1 MTNYIVIEEKMSTHK
16 DFFVFSHSYL
26 FFFILISSNYVFPLT
41 SANGDYKIDYINIQ
55 GSNRTTLGGNLTLNC
70 LTSPNNSIIW
80 WNFNG
85 ENITTQ
91 DRFSVQKTVADT
103 NVLLSL
109 FVTNVR
115 SSDVGNYSCH
125 VVLPEN
131 NKLQGSKTLFVDV
144 ILEAKVLS
152 AQGVRVVKEKD
163 ALLKCEMKGYPLS
176 DPEWKIEKSGL
187 SDLLPQNIHHRKI
200 NETHLETTLNFQ
212 NVDHHDNGTYICRA
226 LGPDGYIQAPV
237 NLFVLEKPQVF
248 IDLVK
253 AVGATVLYFNWTVN
267 DGNDPVKEFYPQYK
281 KNGTNEWVYYPERVG
296 GGNTSFLLQ
305 NLNKNTMY
313 QVGISARNSI
323 GRGEVDTHNEWVS
336 TLEKDPTFVPEVT
349 VKGTTSNS
357 VSLGWTQPPSDVKD
371 YIQYYQIILQNNE
384 TKQETIHPSTS
395 MNAYLFTNLISAT
408 TYRIKISAC
417 SEYLRKCGNWSE
429 EVNGTTLD
437 GVSDPPVNV
446 SVQCRFDNISHA
458 SFVYVTWQPPINPFG
473 QITHY
478 NVILQGVANFRN
490 DRGIIENM
498 TYGPKVKSIA
508 AETTSARFEV
518 VPPNT
523 NYTIHVSG
531 VTRSRHVGK
540 EDVKHCSMPPTVP
553 DKDKLLRIDW
563 KKIESEKGRW
573 LFRLNLQRV
582 SERNGAIC
590 CYMVYVIKLRP
601 GQRASD
607 LPHPED
613 IPLSSYEQVHRNISG
628 GAYIAE
634 TFDSQSL
641 SEEVFLGDGKT
652 SNLADSACR
661 YCITVQHRKKT
672 STTTQSPISINV
684 APTNKINLRGLLVPR
699 SDFTHSPAPRDQD
712 LGFTTPGQ
720 VQVSHSGDSNDL
732 QVNDV
737 FKRFKRLSFQ
747 TENDFAVA
755 ETTTST
761 SSTLQP
767 VESIAYDGVL
777 DRHFNYTGFV
787 EIIVYGENGNLIP
800 AYSKYF
806 MPLCPGPTV
815 LSAVDN
821 SRQLTIALYVLIGL
835 IIVVFILLIV
845 LFILHNYTK
854 TVAEEQGIEMTFTN
868 TLMHL
873 CRNVGGRHVPISSS
887 PPDMPPIPKA
897 ELPVA
902 VAERH
907 RDSDYGFQQEFE
919 LLPDRFPDRTTRA
932 SEARENCYKNRY
944 PDIKAY
950 DQTRVR
956 LSMVDGIVGSD
967 YVNANYVIGYKERK
981 KFICAQ
987 GPMDNTVNDFWRM
1000 VWEQHLEMILM
1011 LTNLE
1016 EYSKTKCAKYW
1027 PDAEAGEKKFGDF
1040 VVSHIHE
1047 KRYSDYI
1054 IRDLKLRQAAAE
1066 SPNEKEKEEERL
1078 IVQYHYLV
1086 WKDFVAPEHPS
1097 GILKFIKRVNEEYS
1111 LEKGPI
1117 LIHCSAGVGRTGT
1130 LVALDSLLQQLNE
1143 EKQVAIFNTVC
1154 DLRHQ
1159 RNFLVQSLKQYI
1171 FIYRALLEVS
1181 QSGDT
1186 EIKMALLKSHVDKM
1200 RHKENGKDKCLLEE
1214 EFDKLEVLVN
1224 DRGKSCCV
1232 GSSEENKLKN
1242 RSEEVIPY
1250 DRNRVMLAPVPGR
1263 DHSTY
1268 INASF
1273 IESYDNTESFIIT
1286 QDPLPTTLSDF
1297 WRMISEQCVSTL
1309 VMLSDLGDGFRKC
1322 IRYWPEPDDESCY
1335 DNIKVKYI
1343 QSESCPYYTR
1353 REFAV
1358 TNMKNDDS
1366 IITTQYQ
1373 YNGWPTVKGEVPE
1386 VTRGLIQLVD
1396 QTQESRTVAAGEGS
1410 PGPMVVHCNLGAE
1423 RSSIFVALSILV
1435 QQLKMEKAVD
1445 IFATARKLK
1454 SQRQLML
1461 QNYVQYEFL
1470 HRAIVN
1476 YADLHHMTENGTTSP
1491 L

>member
-1 MTNYIVIEEKMSTHK
+1 MMMPGKFFTAVQLCIFPIVFT
-16 DFFVFSHSYL
+16 V
-26 FFFILISSNYVFPLT
+26 LITVSFASS
-41 SANGDYKIDYINIQ
+41 DYKIDYVNIQ
-55 GSNRTTLGGNLTLNC
+55 GPNRTSLGGNLTLNC
-70 LTSPNNSIIW
+70 VASPNNSIIW
-80 WNFNG
+80 WDFNG
-85 ENITTQ
+85 ENVTGQ
-91 DRFSVQKTVADT
+91 PRFHIKKTEADF
-103 NVLLSL
+103 NVILTLVVSK
-109 FVTNVR
+109 VEK
-115 SSDVGNYSCH
+115 SDIGNYSCH

-131 NKLQGSKTLFVDV
+131 NKLQDSKTIFVDV
-144 ILEAKVLS
+144 FLPARIMTAN
-152 AQGVRVVKEKD
+152 GVRVMKEKD
-163 ALLKCEMKGYPLS
+163 ATLKCEIEGYPLS

-187 SDLLPQNIHHRKI
+187 SDLLPQNIHHEKI
-200 NETHLETTLNFQ
+200 NETLLETRLDFQ
-212 NVDHHDNGTYICRA
+212 NVNHHDNGTYICRA
-226 LGPDGYIQAPV
+226 LGPDGYIQASV
-237 NLFVLEKPQVF
+237 NLFVLDKPQVL

-253 AVGATVLYFNWTVN
+253 AVGSSVLFFNWTVN

-281 KNGTNEWVYYPERVG
+281 KNGSNEWVYYPERVG

-305 NLNKNTMY
+305 NLSKGTMY
-313 QVGISARNSI
+313 QVGLSARNSI
-323 GRGEVDTHNEWVS
+323 GRGEVYMHNEWVS
-336 TLEKDPTFVPEVT
+336 TLLKDPTFVPEVT

-357 VSLGWTQPPSDVKD
+357 VSLGWTQPPPDVKD

-408 TYRIKISAC
+408 TYKIKISAC
-417 SEYLRKCGNWSE
+417 SDYLRKCGNWSK

-458 SFVYVTWQPPINPFG
+458 SFVYVTWQPPVNPYG

-490 DRGIIENM
+490 DKGVIENM

-508 AETTSARFEV
+508 AESTWARFEV

-540 EDVKHCSMPPTVP
+540 EEIKHCSVPPTIP
-553 DKDKLLRIDW
+553 EKDKLLRIDW

-590 CYMVYVIKLRP
+590 CYMVYVVKLRP

-607 LPHPED
+607 LPQPED

-641 SEEVFLGDGKT
+641 SEEIFLGDGKS
-652 SNLADSACR
+652 SNLADSPCR
-661 YCITVQHRKKT
+661 LCMTVQHRRR
-672 STTTQSPISINV
+672 TTTTAQPSVFINIV
-684 APTNKINLRGLLVPR
+684 PTDRINLEGTEVTR
-699 SDFTHSPAPRDQD
+699 SKFPHSLAPLEKDFD
-712 LGFTTPGQ
+712 LTTPT
-720 VQVSHSGDSNDL
+720 VQVHASGDTNELQANDI
-732 QVNDV
+732 
-737 FKRFKRLSFQ
+737 FKRFKRMSLH
-747 TENDFAVA
+747 A
-755 ETTTST
+755 EKDVEMESTTPT
-761 SSTLQP
+761 SSDG
-767 VESIAYDGVL
+767 IAYDGAL

-806 MPLCPGPTV
+806 MPMCPGPTV

-845 LFILHNYTK
+845 LFVLHNYTK

-887 PPDMPPIPKA
+887 PPDMPPIPKGD
-897 ELPVA
+897 LPTA

-907 RDSDYGFQQEFE
+907 KDSDYGFQQEFE
-919 LLPDRFPDRTTRA
+919 LLPDRFADRTTRA
-932 SEARENCYKNRY
+932 SEARENFYKNRY

-950 DQTRVR
+950 DQTRVK
-956 LSMVDGIVGSD
+956 LSAVDGILGSD
-967 YVNANYVIGYKERK
+967 YINANYVIGYKERK

-987 GPMDNTVNDFWRM
+987 GPMDNTVNEFWRM

-1027 PDAEAGEKKFGDF
+1027 PDLDAGEKKFGDF
-1040 VVSHIHE
+1040 VVSQVSE
-1047 KRYSDYI
+1047 KRFSDFI
-1054 IRDLKLRQAAAE
+1054 IRDLKVRQVTAE
-1066 SPNEKEKEEERL
+1066 SPNEKEKEEERM
-1078 IVQYHYLV
+1078 IVQYHYLM

-1097 GILKFIKRVNEEYS
+1097 GILKFIKRMNEEYS
-1111 LEKGPI
+1111 LGKGPI

-1143 EKQVAIFNTVC
+1143 EKQVAVFNTVC

-1171 FIYRALLEVS
+1171 FIYRALLEVA

-1186 EIKMALLKSHVDKM
+1186 EIKVASLKSQTDKL
-1200 RHKENGKDKCLLEE
+1200 RHKENGKDKCNLEE
-1214 EFDKLEVLVN
+1214 EFEKLQVLVN
-1224 DRGKSCCV
+1224 DREKSCCV
-1232 GSSEENKLKN
+1232 GNSEENKSKN
-1242 RSEEVIPY
+1242 RSEDVIPY

-1273 IESYDNTESFIIT
+1273 IESYDNTESFIIA
-1286 QDPLPTTLSDF
+1286 QDPLPGTLTDF
-1297 WRMISEQCVSTL
+1297 WRMISEQCVTTL
-1309 VMLSDLGDGFRKC
+1309 VMLSDLGEGPRKC

-1335 DNIKVKYI
+1335 DKIKVRYI

-1373 YNGWPTVKGEVPE
+1373 YNGWPTVEGEVPE

-1396 QTQESRTVAAGEGS
+1396 QTQENRMLTAGEGGN

-1435 QQLKMEKAVD
+1435 QQLKLEKSVD
-1445 IFATARKLK
+1445 IFTTARKLK

-1470 HRAIVN
+1470 YRAIVN

-1491 L
+1491 T

>member
-1 MTNYIVIEEKMSTHK
+1 MLAKK
-16 DFFVFSHSYL
+16 DLIKFHYCYL
-26 FFFILISSNYVFPLT
+26 FFFILLSLIFIVPLIT
-41 SANGDYKIDYINIQ
+41 ANGDYKIDYVNIHGPNKTQ
-55 GSNRTTLGGNLTLNC
+55 LGSNLTLKC
-70 LTSPNNSIIW
+70 VSSPNNSIVW
-80 WNFNG
+80 WSFNG
-85 ENITTQ
+85 QNITSQ
-91 DRFSVQKTVADT
+91 ERFHIQKTVVDFSV
-103 NVLLSL
+103 VLKL
-109 FVTNVR
+109 VVAKVEKV
-115 SSDVGNYSCH
+115 DIGNYSCH

-131 NKLQGSKTLFVDV
+131 NELQASKNIFVDV
-144 ILEAKVLS
+144 ILKGRVLS
-152 AQGVRVVKEKD
+152 SNTVRVLKEKD
-163 ALLKCEMKGYPLS
+163 ATLKCEMEGYPLS
-176 DPEWKIEKSGL
+176 NPEWKIEKSGL
-187 SDLLPQNIHHRKI
+187 SDLLPQNIHNNFI
-200 NETHLETTLNFQ
+200 NETYLETELSFQ
-212 NVDHHDNGTYICRA
+212 NVNHHDNGSYICRA
-226 LGPDGYIQAPV
+226 LGPDGYFQSSV
-237 NLFVLEKPQVF
+237 HLFVLDKPQVV
-248 IDLVK
+248 IDFVK
-253 AVGATVLYFNWTVN
+253 AVGANVLFFNWTVN

-281 KNGTNEWVYYPERVG
+281 KNGSNEWVYYPERVG
-296 GGNTSFLLQ
+296 GGNTSSLLQ
-305 NLNKNTMY
+305 NLNKNTVY

-323 GRGEVDTHNEWVS
+323 GRGEVYTRDEWVS

-357 VSLGWTQPPSDVKD
+357 VSLGWTQPPPDVKD
-371 YIQYYQIILQNNE
+371 YVQYYQIILQNNE
-384 TKQETIHPSTS
+384 TKQETIHPSS
-395 MNAYLFTNLISAT
+395 FMNAYLFTNLISAT
-408 TYRIKISAC
+408 NYKIKIAAC
-417 SEYLRKCGNWSE
+417 SEYLKKCGNWSE

-437 GVSDPPVNV
+437 GVSDPPINV

-458 SFVYVTWQPPINPFG
+458 SFVYVTWQPPANPYG

-490 DRGIIENM
+490 DKGIFENM
-498 TYGPKVKSIA
+498 TYGPKAKSIA
-508 AETTSARFEV
+508 AETTWARFEV

-531 VTRSRHVGK
+531 VTRSRHVGR
-540 EDVKHCSMPPTVP
+540 EEVKHCSMPPTIP
-553 DKDKLLRIDW
+553 EKEKLLRIDW
-563 KKIESEKGRW
+563 KKIESEKGKW

-590 CYMVYVIKLRP
+590 CYMVYVVKLRP

-607 LPHPED
+607 LPNPEN

-634 TFDSQSL
+634 TFDSLSL
-641 SEEVFLGDGKT
+641 NEEIFLGDGKT
-652 SNLADSACR
+652 SNLNNSPCKD
-661 YCITVQHRKKT
+661 CINIHNIKKAY
-672 STTTQSPISINV
+672 STTASPPVVININ
-684 APTNKINLRGLLVPR
+684 PTNRVSLSGLQVTDNKIL
-699 SDFTHSPAPRDQD
+699 HS
-712 LGFTTPGQ
+712 LITTKKNSILSTTPGPTPA
-720 VQVSHSGDSNDL
+720 SYLGGESNDL
-732 QVNDV
+732 KTNDI
-737 FKRFKRLSFQ
+737 FKRLKRTSFQ
-747 TENDFAVA
+747 PENDFVIF
-755 ETTTST
+755 ETTTPTINSL
-761 SSTLQP
+761 SSSSSS
-767 VESIAYDGVL
+767 VNDIAYDGVL

-787 EIIVYGENGNLIP
+787 EIIVYGENGNFIP

-806 MPLCPGPTV
+806 MPMCPGPTM
-815 LSAVDN
+815 LTAIDN

-835 IIVVFILLIV
+835 IIVVFILLII
-845 LFILHNYTK
+845 LFVLHNYTK

-887 PPDMPPIPKA
+887 PPDIPPIPKA
-897 ELPVA
+897 ELAAA
-902 VAERH
+902 VAELH
-907 RDSDYGFQQEFE
+907 RDSDYGFQHEFE

-932 SEARENCYKNRY
+932 SEARENFYKNRY

-950 DQTRVR
+950 DQTRVK
-956 LSMVDGIVGSD
+956 LSTVDGIIGSD
-967 YVNANYVIGYKERK
+967 YINANYVMGYKERK

-1027 PDAEAGEKKFGDF
+1027 PDAQTGEKKFGDF
-1040 VVSHIHE
+1040 VVSHVHE

-1054 IRDLKLRQAAAE
+1054 IRDLKLRQVSAE
-1066 SPNEKEKEEERL
+1066 SPVEKEKDEERM

-1097 GILKFIKRVNEEYS
+1097 GILKFIKRINEEYS

-1143 EKQVAIFNTVC
+1143 EKQVAVFNTVC

-1186 EIKMALLKSHVDKM
+1186 EIKMASLKSHVEKLKQ
-1200 RHKENGKDKCLLEE
+1200 KESGKDKCMLEE

-1224 DRGKSCCV
+1224 DRGKTYSV
-1232 GSSEENKLKN
+1232 GSSEENKMKN
-1242 RSEEVIPY
+1242 RSDDVIPY
-1250 DRNRVMLAPVPGR
+1250 DRNRVMLAPIPGK

-1273 IESYDNTESFIIT
+1273 IEGYDNSESFIIT
-1286 QDPLPTTLSDF
+1286 QDPLPGTLSDF

-1309 VMLSDLGDGFRKC
+1309 VMLSDLGDGPRKC

-1373 YNGWPTVKGEVPE
+1373 YNGWPTVEGEVPE

-1396 QTQESRTVAAGEGS
+1396 QTQENRILSSASEGGS
-1410 PGPMVVHCNLGAE
+1410 PGGPMVVHCNLGAE

-1435 QQLKMEKAVD
+1435 QQLKTEKSVD
-1445 IFATARKLK
+1445 IFSTARKLK
-1454 SQRQLML
+1454 CQRHKML
-1461 QNYVQYEFL
+1461 ENYVQYEFL

>member
-1 MTNYIVIEEKMSTHK
+1 MSRLK
-16 DFFVFSHSYL
+16 NFVFFL
-26 FFFILISSNYVFPLT
+26 FFIFLCILPSTTASE
-41 SANGDYKIDYINIQ
+41 DYKIDFVKVQ
-55 GSNRTTLGGNLTLNC
+55 GSNKTFIGGNLTLTC
-70 LTSPNNSIIW
+70 VTSPNNSIVW
-80 WNFNG
+80 WNFNT

-91 DRFSVQKTVADT
+91 GRYNIQKTVVDFNVFLTLTVAD
-103 NVLLSL
+103 VQIP
-109 FVTNVR
+109 
-115 SSDVGNYSCH
+115 DAGNYSCH

-131 NKLQGSKTLFVDV
+131 NKLQDSKTVLVDV
-144 ILEAKVLS
+144 ILEGKVLS
-152 AQGVRVVKEKD
+152 AKEVRV
-163 ALLKCEMKGYPLS
+163 MKGEEAVLTCQMQGYPLG

-187 SDLLPQNIHHRKI
+187 SDLLPQNVHYNKI
-200 NETHLETTLNFQ
+200 NDTYLETQLNFE
-212 NVDHHDNGTYICRA
+212 NVNHHDNGTYICRA
-226 LGPDGYIQAPV
+226 LGPEGYFQAAV
-237 NLFVLEKPQVF
+237 HLFVLDKPQVI
-248 IDLVK
+248 IDVVK
-253 AVGATVLYFNWTVN
+253 AVGSRVLFFNWTVN

-281 KNGTNEWVYYPERVG
+281 KNGTNEWVYYPERVS

-323 GRGEVDTHNEWVS
+323 GRGEVYTHNEWVS
-336 TLEKDPTFVPEVT
+336 TLKKDPTFVPEVT

-357 VSLGWTQPPSDVKD
+357 VSLGWTQPPPDVKD
-371 YIQYYQIILQNNE
+371 YIQYYQIILENND
-384 TKQETIHPSTS
+384 TKQETIHPVTS

-408 TYRIKISAC
+408 TYKIKIAAC
-417 SEYLRKCGNWSE
+417 SEYLKKCGNWSE
-429 EVNGTTLD
+429 AVNGTTLD

-458 SFVYVTWQPPINPFG
+458 SFVYVTWQPPANTFG
-473 QITHY
+473 VITHY
-478 NVILQGVANFRN
+478 YVVLQGLANFRN
-490 DRGIIENM
+490 DKGVIENM

-508 AETTSARFEV
+508 AESAWARFEV

-540 EDVKHCSMPPTVP
+540 EEVKHCSMPPTVP
-553 DKDKLLRIDW
+553 EKDKLLRIDW

-607 LPHPED
+607 LPSPED
-613 IPLSSYEQVHRNISG
+613 IQLSSYEDVHRNISG

-634 TFDSQSL
+634 TFDSESL
-641 SEEVFLGDGKT
+641 TEEIFLGDGKT
-652 SNLADSACR
+652 SNLPNTACR
-661 YCITVQHRKKT
+661 YCMNVVQNKKKLT
-672 STTTQSPISINV
+672 RTTPSSVSINIL
-684 APTNKINLRGLLVPR
+684 PTNSIQVDGVPIPYSR
-699 SDFTHSPAPRDQD
+699 FPQISTLQAKNFD
-712 LGFTTPGQ
+712 LTTPAHTNIGNG
-720 VQVSHSGDSNDL
+720 GDTNELQGNDIHR
-732 QVNDV
+732 
-737 FKRFKRLSFQ
+737 RFKRMSIQPEINFMAIES
-747 TENDFAVA
+747 TT
-755 ETTTST
+755 ETTSGPE
-761 SSTLQP
+761 LVDNNIP
-767 VESIAYDGVL
+767 FDGVL
-777 DRHFNYTGFV
+777 DRNFNYTGFV
-787 EIIVYGENGNLIP
+787 EIIVHGENGNLIP

-806 MPLCPGPTV
+806 MPLCPGPTI
-815 LSAVDN
+815 LTAVDN

-835 IIVVFILLIV
+835 IIIVFILLIV
-845 LFILHNYTK
+845 LFVLHNYTK

-897 ELPVA
+897 ELPAA

-907 RDSDYGFQQEFE
+907 RDSDYGFQHEFE

-932 SEARENCYKNRY
+932 SEARENFYKNRY

-956 LSMVDGIVGSD
+956 LSTVNGIIGSD
-967 YVNANYVIGYKERK
+967 YINANYVIGYKERK

-987 GPMDNTVNDFWRM
+987 GPMDNTVNEFWRM

-1040 VVSHIHE
+1040 VVSHIQE
-1047 KRYSDYI
+1047 KRFSDYI
-1054 IRDLKLRQAAAE
+1054 IRDLKLRQATAE
-1066 SPNEKEKEEERL
+1066 SPNEKEKEKEEERV

-1097 GILKFIKRVNEEYS
+1097 GILKFIKRINEDYS

-1171 FIYRALLEVS
+1171 FIYKALLEVS

-1186 EIKMALLKSHVDKM
+1186 EIKVASLKSHVEKM
-1200 RHKENGKDKCLLEE
+1200 RHKENGKDKCPLEE
-1214 EFDKLEVLVN
+1214 EFEKLEVLVN
-1224 DRGKSCCV
+1224 DRGKSSSV

-1242 RSEEVIPY
+1242 RSEDLIPY

-1273 IESYDNTESFIIT
+1273 IESYDNSESFVIT
-1286 QDPLPTTLSDF
+1286 QDPLPNTLSDF

-1309 VMLSDLGDGFRKC
+1309 VMLSDLGDGPKKC

-1335 DNIKVKYI
+1335 DNIKVRYI

-1373 YNGWPTVKGEVPE
+1373 YNGWPTVEGEVPE

-1396 QTQESRTVAAGEGS
+1396 HTQENRAAAEGT

-1423 RSSIFVALSILV
+1423 RSSIFVALSIIV
-1435 QQLKMEKAVD
+1435 QQLKTEKSVD
-1445 IFATARKLK
+1445 IFTTARKLRC
-1454 SQRQLML
+1454 QRQLML